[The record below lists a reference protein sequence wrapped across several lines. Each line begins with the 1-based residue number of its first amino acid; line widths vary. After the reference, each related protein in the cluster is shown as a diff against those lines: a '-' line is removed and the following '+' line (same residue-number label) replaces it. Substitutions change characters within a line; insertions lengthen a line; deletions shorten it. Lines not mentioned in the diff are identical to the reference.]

1 MKNKMNRLLTF
12 ICILT
17 AFVSLLLIGCS
28 NNNDIQIDAN
38 NLLKGFWANAKH
50 NGETITFERVSSLPE
65 NDYGVA
71 FMDSNIFTQK
81 TSGFCG
87 TPPLTFYDD
96 KGTYDANTAFI
107 KVQLNGFPGNFNW
120 KIISLTKKELVIK
133 TTLTE
138 REKEHQE
145 LLKMFATFHTIATS
159 KTCKNSGDWAF
170 TEYGSK
176 ACGGPQGYI
185 AYSKKIDV
193 SAFLTKVKIY
203 TKAENDYNEK
213 WGIVSTCD
221 IPPKPSNIEC
231 NNGEAVLK
239 Y

>member
-1 MKNKMNRLLTF
+1 MKTKMNRLLTF

-17 AFVSLLLIGCS
+17 AFISLLLIGC
-28 NNNDIQIDAN
+28 NNNDIPFDSN
-38 NLLKGFWANAKH
+38 NLLKGVWAKAKH
-50 NGETITFERVSSLPE
+50 NGETITFKRVKSLPE
-65 NDYGVA
+65 KEYGVA
-71 FMDSNIFTQK
+71 FNDANVFIQK

-96 KGTYDANTAFI
+96 KGTYNADKVLI
-107 KVQLNGFPGNFNW
+107 KVQLDNFPGNFNW
-120 KIISLTKKELVIK
+120 EIVSLTEKELVVK
-133 TTLTE
+133 TALTE

-145 LLKMFATFHTIATS
+145 LLKMYSIFHTIATS
-159 KTCKNSGDWAF
+159 KTCENSNDWAY
-170 TEYGSK
+170 TNYGSK

-193 SAFLTKVKIY
+193 STFLKKVDIY
-203 TKAENDYNEK
+203 TKAEDIYNKK

-221 IPPKPSNIEC
+221 IPPKPTNIEC
-231 NNGEAVLK
+231 DNGVAVLK